1 MNTSPTVS
9 APGRALPLWGIVLLA
24 LAVHGALLLMQL
36 PIASYDANTHIFFSA
51 HYAQHW
57 FDPWNEKW
65 FAGFSQ
71 TTYPPL
77 VHQWIAIFS
86 KVMTLRL
93 AYMFVQLAVI
103 LLLPVGMFRYA
114 RLWVNERAASYAA
127 IGSIFLGSLAMI
139 VYQSGQL
146 PTTMAAVLVLN
157 ALPYFH
163 QWSRAGS
170 GAALVKGLLLSWSAA
185 AAHHVTF
192 LFGTVL
198 FAVPVLWLALVDRDA
213 DGEHASAGVVI
224 FRAAAFAAIGA
235 IGVAIV
241 LLPYWVQLIQNPIKQ
256 LPIPHSSRDNYIRT
270 WLSGVNFWVI
280 PYGGLILALPF
291 IFLRGAG
298 DRRLRPLFLGWWI
311 TFLFGLGGT
320 TPFGKIILGR
330 AYEVLTYERFT
341 FWSTLMALPIA
352 ALLAER
358 IVERFGAKAVAAL
371 TVVAVGTF
379 ATGVAWITYNPIQA
393 PQFNV
398 RPVIDFMNRD
408 NHNQFRY
415 MTLGFGSQFS
425 EVSTFANAG
434 TVDGDY
440 NSARLLPEMTPYG
453 AGKLDNSKYYGAA
466 GMESLRAMLKH
477 ANQYGLKYIFVRDR
491 FYDPLLAF
499 AGWRPAETYNDGAV
513 VLWTKEDV
521 PPAHRMDYGVVP
533 PAWQGLLW
541 GLLPMGV
548 CILAIAAVLALPD
561 RRAFGAAIPFPA
573 PEPVFLREAK

>member
-1 MNTSPTVS
+1 LT
-9 APGRALPLWGIVLLA
+9 AIVLLA

-36 PIASYDANTHIFFSA
+36 PASSYDANTHMFFAA
-51 HYAQHW
+51 HYAHHW

-86 KVMTLRL
+86 KVMGLSL

-103 LLLPVGMFRYA
+103 LLLPVGMYRYA
-114 RLWVNERAASYAA
+114 RLWVDERAAGYAA

-146 PTTMAAVLVLN
+146 PTTMAAMLLLN
-157 ALPYFH
+157 ALPYFYR
-163 QWSRAGS
+163 WSRSASGS
-170 GAALVKGLLLSWSAA
+170 ALVKGLLLSWAAA

-198 FAVPVLWLALVDRDA
+198 FALPVLWLAVQDRRA
-213 DGEHASAGVVI
+213 EGEHSSAAGVLS
-224 FRAAAFAAIGA
+224 RAAAFAAIGG

-241 LLPYWVQLIQNPIKQ
+241 LLPYWVQLLQNPIKQ
-256 LPIPHSSRDNYIRT
+256 LPIPHASRDNYILNT
-270 WLSGVNFWVI
+270 LSGLNFWVI
-280 PYGGLILALPF
+280 PYGALILALPF
-291 IFLRGAG
+291 IFIRGAS
-298 DRRLRPLFLGWWI
+298 DRRLRPLFFGWWV

-320 TPFGKIILGR
+320 TPFARIVLGR
-330 AYEVLTYERFT
+330 AYYVLTYERFT

-358 IVERFGAKAVAAL
+358 LIHRFQGKAVIGL
-371 TVVAVGTF
+371 TIAAVGSF
-379 ATGVAWITYNPIQA
+379 AMGVAWITYNPIQA
-393 PQFNV
+393 PRFNTK
-398 RPVIDFMNRD
+398 PVIEFLNRD
-408 NHNQFRY
+408 DHGKFRY
-415 MTLGFGSQFS
+415 LTLGFGSQFS
-425 EVSTFANAG
+425 QVSTLAHAD

-440 NSARLLPEMTPYG
+440 NSARLLPEMTAYG
-453 AGKLDNSKYYGAA
+453 AGKLDNAKYYGTA

-499 AGWRPAETYNDGAV
+499 AGWRPVETYDAGV
-513 VLWTKEDV
+513 VTLWSKEDV
-521 PPAHRMDYGVVP
+521 PPAHPMEFGLIP
-533 PAWQGLLW
+533 PWWQGVMW

-548 CILAIAAVLALPD
+548 CLVAILAVLALPE
-561 RRAFGAAIPFPA
+561 RQAAGEPIAFPA
-573 PEPVFLREAK
+573 PEPIYLREAK